1 MYIDTEGTFRPE
13 RLSPIATRYDIQTE
27 FVMENVMHAR
37 AYNCDMLEELLRDA
51 SGIFAE
57 AEETGGAFRVL
68 VIDSIIALY
77 RQVHAP
83 SDAQPPSSATWQT
96 PERAHSTDGWR
107 GARRSSSAAASS
119 LSGSSALAR

>member
-13 RLSPIATRYDIQTE
+13 RLSPIATRYDIQTD

-57 AEETGGAFRVL
+57 AEETGGAFRIL
-68 VIDSIIALY
+68 VVDSIISLY
-77 RQVHAP
+77 RQARTPSHAP
-83 SDAQPPSSATWQT
+83 PP
-96 PERAHSTDGWR
+96 PRL
-107 GARRSSSAAASS
+107 SAA
-119 LSGSSALAR
+119 